1 MSTAGAVTQY
11 DNKTYISSISSGLDT
26 NALVEAAVA
35 QKTAPADRIDV
46 KVEENELKINE
57 YKELQSLS
65 QDLEMSLEKLRSKN
79 YSSLGASNDFDRK
92 QAYFSSSSLT
102 SPGDHIAVSVDDKA
116 IAASYNIEVT
126 QLAQKMKVT
135 SAPQGNAALGLT
147 GDFSLGLDGVMGGP
161 ISVTPDM
168 TVSDIADKINATSTE
183 TGVHATLITIDADT
197 TQLILSADKTAAQIS
212 YASTGGDDI
221 FASLGLVDGFGNFS
235 NVTQA
240 AQPAKMII
248 DGNEIIR
255 DSNEI
260 SDAISGVNFSL
271 LNAQP
276 GSVIKMDVN
285 HDYNAVK
292 NSVTEFI
299 DSYNALR
306 EFILNQQAIT
316 DDGAVSEDSI
326 LFADTLLRNMDA
338 GIHDILNSSS
348 YGASTNINT
357 LSELG
362 IEMDSSN
369 RLYLADENKLDTL
382 LLSDFS
388 ALENFFETSYQSTD
402 SRLRILKNETVNSG
416 MNFSLALTAD
426 NQGKITDVLVDGQ
439 SDLFDSQDNLITGKK
454 GTLYEGMS
462 FAITLDPLESTTID
476 VNLESGFADSLGN
489 YVNVY
494 SNNLDGLVQNEIT
507 RLSKNNS
514 TLEEEATRIRQDAEI
529 YRQREVDKYAKMET
543 ELQEA
548 ELLRK
553 QINAILGEEKND

>member
-11 DNKTYISSISSGLDT
+11 DNTTYISSISSGLDT

-382 LLSDFS
+382 LLSDLP